1 MEGVGRPKRFS
12 SMQHAPGDV
21 VPCMVSMCYFVGR
34 SELRLCSGP
43 MPASS
48 AHPLNWVVGEDQEK
62 SYSFWV

>member
-34 SELRLCSGP
+34 SELRL
-43 MPASS
+43 
-48 AHPLNWVVGEDQEK
+48 
-62 SYSFWV
+62 